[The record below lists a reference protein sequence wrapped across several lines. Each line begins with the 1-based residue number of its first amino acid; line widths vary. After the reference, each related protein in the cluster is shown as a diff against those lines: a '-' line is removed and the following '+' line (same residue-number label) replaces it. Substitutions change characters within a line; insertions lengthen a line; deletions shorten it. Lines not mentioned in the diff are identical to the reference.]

1 MILPTSWPGSPGGTE
16 TERLKEQNKCI
27 FFLTYR
33 AKPFHLKC
41 VFYKEKQLTF
51 LYVCQSW
58 PAGLLII
65 TSKLKDKCVK
75 GEMERITTSDQ
86 KYMSSFNQTY
96 DVDRNILVAV

>member
-1 MILPTSWPGSPGGTE
+1 MILPTSWPGSPVGTE

-27 FFLTYR
+27 FLTYR
-33 AKPFHLKC
+33 AKPSFKC

-51 LYVCQSW
+51 LYVCQSL
-58 PAGLLII
+58 PASSLII

-75 GEMERITTSDQ
+75 GEMEIITTSGQ
-86 KYMSSFNQTY
+86 NHMSSFNQIY